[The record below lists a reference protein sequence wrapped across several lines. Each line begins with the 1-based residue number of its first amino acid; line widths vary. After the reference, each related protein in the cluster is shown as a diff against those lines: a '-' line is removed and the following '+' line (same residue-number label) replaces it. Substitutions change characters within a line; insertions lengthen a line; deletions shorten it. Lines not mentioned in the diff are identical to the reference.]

1 MKKLSVLL
9 LAAVTAFL
17 PSVEGKPMSEIE
29 EILECQ
35 KKYKN
40 RMDYSV
46 CLDNA
51 LNKLDREMV
60 TWETNLEYKL
70 RDLGQNTG
78 RGDVLVIFK
87 KSKEQFQKFR
97 KVNCQWQYL
106 AMLPDVGAAATMV
119 KECKIQMVEDRIT
132 KLSILSDMEF

>member
-1 MKKLSVLL
+1 MKKLSVLVL
-9 LAAVTAFL
+9 VATAVCL
-17 PSVEGKPMSEIE
+17 PSAQAKPMAEIE
-29 EILECQ
+29 EIVECQ
-35 KKYKN
+35 QKHKN

-70 RDLGQNTG
+70 RDLSQNTG

-87 KSKEQFQKFR
+87 RSKEQFQKFR

-106 AMLPDVGAAATMV
+106 AMLPDVAAAATMV

-132 KLSILSDMEF
+132 KLSLLSDMEF